1 MIYVVSDIHGCY
13 DEFCR
18 LLEKIH
24 FSDEDIMYILGDM
37 VDRGPKPVRLLQ
49 DLMGRHNIYP
59 ILGNHEYMAFTILK
73 KTNVVVTEENE
84 YTLIKQFGKI
94 ERIVEKAGLSFK
106 VPFME
111 SVYTLPKE
119 ILLYDLAP
127 SDVITGDKKT
137 MICDCY
143 VLWQITDA
151 LKFSQTLNSSVGN
164 AESRIDTVV
173 YNATKSVISSMTQE
187 QVISG
192 RSDLLQDAIIG
203 NIGNSMEQY
212 GIAILEVETIKLDLP
227 NDNKEA
233 VYERMISE
241 RDNIAA
247 THIAQGEA
255 EAQKIVNQTDK
266 EVAIMI
272 SEAEKEAEILRA
284 EGEAEYMRI
293 MSEAY
298 SDPGKA
304 DFYAYVRSLD
314 AAKAALQ
321 GEDKTLILS
330 PESPIAQ
337 IFY

>member
-1 MIYVVSDIHGCY
+1 MKKKIGYVV
-13 DEFCR
+13 
-18 LLEKIH
+18 L
-24 FSDEDIMYILGDM
+24 
-37 VDRGPKPVRLLQ
+37 
-49 DLMGRHNIYP
+49 
-59 ILGNHEYMAFTILK
+59 
-73 KTNVVVTEENE
+73 VVVALVAVVLLGSSIVVTQENE
-84 YTLIKQFGKI
+84 YTLIRQFGKVDRVI
-94 ERIVEKAGLSFK
+94 GEAGFTFKIPFVES
-106 VPFME
+106 E
-111 SVYTLPKE
+111 YTLPKE
-119 ILLYDLAP
+119 MLLYDLAP

-143 VLWQITDA
+143 VLWEITDA

-173 YNATKSVISSMTQE
+173 YNAIKSIISSMTQE

-192 RSDLLQDAIIG
+192 RSDMLQEAIIN
-203 NIGNSMEQY
+203 NIGDSMEQY

-247 THIAQGEA
+247 THIAQGQS
-255 EAQKIVNQTDK
+255 EAQKIRNLTDK
-266 EVAIMI
+266 EVAIML

-293 MSEAY
+293 LSEAY
-298 SDPGKA
+298 ADPSRA
-304 DFYAYVRSLD
+304 EFYAYVRSLD
-314 AAKAALQ
+314 AARIALQ
-321 GEDKTLILS
+321 GEDKTLILA
-330 PESPIAQ
+330 PNSPIAQ